1 MLSDHP
7 LAGTD
12 GIYPIMSK
20 EMWHAVD
27 ISRASLVPMPL
38 TALGTQLSKSY
49 LQEREAVVE
58 RPDRSWIITTI
69 QGSIM
74 PESLRSSL
82 VSPQAEGG
90 RTVVDFNHRGPQM
103 VQHGREVW
111 SELQSQCPVAW
122 TQAHGG
128 HWVFTGAPEVMD
140 ASRDDGRFSSAHDQ
154 GARGGVAIPS
164 MPNWAGIIEMDPPQ
178 FTAIRKAFVPWF
190 TRKSAEARRPLVE
203 MIVDYCIDTIIEKG
217 EADLA
222 SELVAPIPALL
233 TMQFMGFPL
242 SEAARWADVFHHHSY
257 AVPGTPDGNRV
268 RDEVIEL
275 GRIIGERAAAAREKP
290 GPDFLS
296 YLANLRIDG
305 ELLPLEQV
313 SGHGFLVLIGGTDTS
328 AALLTNT
335 YPHVRAP
342 ADPCCAARQ
351 SRWAGHRVPRVPAL
365 LHAGA
370 VAGAEVTTDCVVA
383 GERLGWR
390 PGPAVVGRGEH
401 VAGPVRRARAGSAG
415 SLAQPP
421 CLVRHRPAPVPGGQ
435 RRRGGVDVAIVR
447 ILERLPDFTI
457 HLDRAVRYPD
467 VGASDGWISTPATF
481 TPGRKVGATLDEDLG
496 AGVTRVASGVAESER
511 GTEDI

>member
-1 MLSDHP
+1 
-7 LAGTD
+7 
-12 GIYPIMSK
+12 
-20 EMWHAVD
+20 
-27 ISRASLVPMPL
+27 
-38 TALGTQLSKSY
+38 
-49 LQEREAVVE
+49 
-58 RPDRSWIITTI
+58 
-69 QGSIM
+69 M

-82 VSPQAEGG
+82 VSPRAEGG

-103 VQHGREVW
+103 AQHGREVW
-111 SELQSQCPVAW
+111 SELQSHCPVAW

-140 ASRDDGRFSSAHDQ
+140 ASRDDGRFSSDHDQ

-164 MPNWAGIIEMDPPQ
+164 MPNWAGIIEMDPPP

-217 EADLA
+217 EADFA

-275 GRIIGERAAAAREKP
+275 GGIIRERAAAAREKP

-335 YPHVRAP
+335 LIHVSEHPQTRA
-342 ADPCCAARQ
+342 
-351 SRWAGHRVPRVPAL
+351 AL
-365 LHAGA
+365 LGNPDGLVTAFHEFLRYYTPVPSLART
-370 VAGAEVTTDCVVA
+370 VTTDCVVA
-383 GERLGWR
+383 GERL
-390 PGPAVVGRGEH
+390 
-401 VAGPVRRARAGSAG
+401 RAGDRVLLSWAAANMSPDLFDEPERVRLDRWPNRHVSFG
-415 SLAQPP
+415 IGLHR
-421 CLVRHRPAPVPGGQ
+421 CLGANVAEV
-435 RRRGGVDVAIVR
+435 VWTSAIVR

-481 TPGRKVGATLDEDLG
+481 TPGRKVGATLNEDIG
-496 AGVTRVASGVAESER
+496 AGVTRIASGVAESER
-511 GTEDI
+511 GTEEI

>member
-1 MLSDHP
+1 
-7 LAGTD
+7 
-12 GIYPIMSK
+12 
-20 EMWHAVD
+20 
-27 ISRASLVPMPL
+27 
-38 TALGTQLSKSY
+38 
-49 LQEREAVVE
+49 
-58 RPDRSWIITTI
+58 
-69 QGSIM
+69 M

-82 VSPQAEGG
+82 VSPRTEGG

-111 SELQSQCPVAW
+111 SELQSHCPVAW

-190 TRKSAEARRPLVE
+190 TRKSAEARRPVVE
-203 MIVDYCIDTIIEKG
+203 MIVDYCIDAIIEKG
-217 EADLA
+217 EADFA

-268 RDEVIEL
+268 HDEVIEL
-275 GRIIGERAAAAREKP
+275 ERIIRERAAAAREKP

-296 YLANLRIDG
+296 YVANLRIDG

-335 YPHVRAP
+335 LIHVSEHPQTRAQLLG
-342 ADPCCAARQ
+342 DPGGLITAFHEFLRYYTPVPSLART
-351 SRWAGHRVPRVPAL
+351 
-365 LHAGA
+365 
-370 VAGAEVTTDCVVA
+370 VTTDCVVA
-383 GERLGWR
+383 GERLRAGDRVLLSWPRRTCRRPCSTSQRGSGWI
-390 PGPAVVGRGEH
+390 
-401 VAGPVRRARAGSAG
+401 AGPTATSRSASACTGAWAPTSPRWCGRPRSCGSWSGSRTSPSTLIGRYGTPTSARPTAGS
-415 SLAQPP
+415 
-421 CLVRHRPAPVPGGQ
+421 
-435 RRRGGVDVAIVR
+435 RRLR
-447 ILERLPDFTI
+447 RLP
-457 HLDRAVRYPD
+457 RAARW
-467 VGASDGWISTPATF
+467 A
-481 TPGRKVGATLDEDLG
+481 R
-496 AGVTRVASGVAESER
+496 R
-511 GTEDI
+511 